1 MFEAVKAQPNNINSK
16 MHEASSTQQG
26 HKQLSCP
33 LKSASSKARES
44 NAQRIVRQALEAAL
58 FEGLVDYIYVPGKT
72 KRWGTVYFSLQN
84 TDYRCRG
91 RRRGFTRIRLDLSGL
106 TRVQRTGTP
115 TSAEQLLQQ
124 LLAALPA
131 KPEARTRFA
140 QELSQTRRWCDWNSQ
155 HNPTPPLCR
164 RGLAFA
170 ELEMAMTEGHPY
182 HPCFKARIGFS
193 EEDHRRFSPESA
205 SPITPHWLAIP
216 SDQVVCSGS
225 AIKRDDFYRAELGD
239 AGFATLQ
246 ARARARGLDPQAVT
260 FVPVHPWQWQQCLRE
275 PFSNV
280 GTAIVDL
287 GQPGDDYWASQSVR
301 TLINRQQPAKADI
314 KLPLSI
320 INTSAPRHLLSHGI
334 ESGPALS
341 QWLAT
346 TVADDDFFQ
355 QYPLVILREY
365 AGIRVKES
373 ELLTNHEPAIC
384 QIGALWRESIAR
396 HQKPNEGAAPLM
408 ALALTEQDGKPFIDP
423 WVQGYGLSP
432 WLTQLL
438 DTLIFPVWHL
448 LARHGIGL
456 EAHGQNTI
464 LLHQDGWP
472 VRLAAR
478 DFHESVEYVDAF
490 LANHEAVP
498 DFSQQAR
505 YAHAKPDEYYWMQN
519 IEALRELAM
528 DTLFVF
534 HLSELALLLDEH
546 YGLSEARFWTMV
558 SDCLARYRNA
568 GHCSTERL
576 DQLGYQAPM
585 INVESLLRKKLC
597 ADGQEYHHRVFN
609 PLSQDNG
616 QPITQEVPDAV
627 LPR

>member
-1 MFEAVKAQPNNINSK
+1 MFEAAKAQPNNIKSK
-16 MHEASSTQQG
+16 THEALTTPQAHKELSS
-26 HKQLSCP
+26 P
-33 LKSASSKARES
+33 LKGGLSKIRES

-72 KRWGTVYFSLQN
+72 ERWGTVYFSLHN

-91 RRRGFTRIRLDLSGL
+91 RVRGFARVRLDLGGL
-106 TRVQRTGTP
+106 TRVQRTSTS
-115 TSAEQLLQQ
+115 TSAEHLLEQLLD
-124 LLAALPA
+124 ALPA
-131 KPEARTRFA
+131 ELEARTRFA

-155 HNPTPPLCR
+155 HNPTQPLCR

-205 SPITPHWLAIP
+205 SPITLHWLAIP
-216 SDQVVCSGS
+216 NGYVVCSGE
-225 AIKRDDFYRAELGD
+225 AERRNDFYHAELG
-239 AGFATLQ
+239 ATGFATLQ
-246 ARARARGLDPQAVT
+246 ARARARGVDPHAVT
-260 FVPVHPWQWQQCLRE
+260 FVPVHPWQWQQCLVE
-275 PFSNV
+275 PFRKT
-280 GTAIVDL
+280 GAAIVDL

-314 KLPLSI
+314 KLPLNI

-341 QWLAT
+341 QWLAA
-346 TVADDDFFQ
+346 TVEQDSFFQ

-365 AGIRVKES
+365 AGIRVKET
-373 ELLTNHEPAIC
+373 ELFANHDPAIC
-384 QIGALWRESIAR
+384 QLGALWRESIAR
-396 HQKPNEGAAPLM
+396 HQKPNEAAVPLM
-408 ALALTEQDGKPFIDP
+408 ALALIEQDGKPFIDP
-423 WVQGYGLSP
+423 WVQGYGLTP

-448 LARHGIGL
+448 LAHHGIGL

-464 LLHQDGWP
+464 LLHQNGWP
-472 VRLAAR
+472 ARLAAR

-490 LANHEAVP
+490 LANPDTAP
-498 DFSQQAR
+498 DFAQQAR
-505 YAHAKPDEYYWMQN
+505 YAHAKPDEYYWMKN

-546 YGLSEARFWTMV
+546 YGLNEARFWAMV
-558 SDCLARYRNA
+558 SDCLARYREA
-568 GHCSTERL
+568 GHCNTERL

-616 QPITQEVPDAV
+616 QSITQEVPDAV